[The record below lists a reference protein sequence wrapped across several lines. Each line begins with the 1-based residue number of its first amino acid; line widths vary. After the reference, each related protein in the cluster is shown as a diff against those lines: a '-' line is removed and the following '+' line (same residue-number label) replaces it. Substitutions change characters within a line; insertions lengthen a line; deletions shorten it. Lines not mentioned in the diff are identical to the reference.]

1 MFTLQGNFQLNFEVI
16 GISYLCPSWCPLI
29 IAIHETKFEIEEE
42 NTKLKMV
49 MKLPLRPL
57 LFSAFKWSAGQFSQI
72 VKTFE
77 DFTEKIEENQRQ
89 SQVITGERLPL
100 WSLSLIT
107 IIILIIFTT
116 ANNSPN
122 LAHCF
127 LTVFSD
133 LRKRKHKHFLEKHY
147 ASACANVEQKPFRAS
162 LNTLYQNTFLNV
174 SCLTS

>member
-77 DFTEKIEENQRQ
+77 DSTEKIEENQRQ
-89 SQVITGERLPL
+89 SQFITGERLL
-100 WSLSLIT
+100 SWSLGLIT
-107 IIILIIFTT
+107 IIILVIFTT

-122 LAHCF
+122 PAHWRFLVTLERGTINIFFKNITLARAPT
-127 LTVFSD
+127 LG
-133 LRKRKHKHFLEKHY
+133 KNPLE
-147 ASACANVEQKPFRAS
+147 PP
-162 LNTLYQNTFLNV
+162 
-174 SCLTS
+174 

>member
-1 MFTLQGNFQLNFEVI
+1 
-16 GISYLCPSWCPLI
+16 
-29 IAIHETKFEIEEE
+29 
-42 NTKLKMV
+42 MV

-57 LFSAFKWSAGQFSQI
+57 LFSAFKLSAGQFSQI

-77 DFTEKIEENQRQ
+77 DSTEKIEENQRQ

-122 LAHCF
+122 LAHCL
-127 LTVFSD
+127 LTV
-133 LRKRKHKHFLEKHY
+133 LVTLERGNINIFLK
-147 ASACANVEQKPFRAS
+147 NI
-162 LNTLYQNTFLNV
+162 TLAHVPTLGKNPLEPP
-174 SCLTS
+174 

>member
-1 MFTLQGNFQLNFEVI
+1 
-16 GISYLCPSWCPLI
+16 
-29 IAIHETKFEIEEE
+29 
-42 NTKLKMV
+42 
-49 MKLPLRPL
+49 MKT
-57 LFSAFKWSAGQFSQI
+57 S
-72 VKTFE
+72 E
-77 DFTEKIEENQRQ
+77 DSTEKIEENQRQ

-122 LAHCF
+122 LAHCL

-147 ASACANVEQKPFRAS
+147 ASARANVGQKPFRA
-162 LNTLYQNTFLNV
+162 TLGKNPLEPP
-174 SCLTS
+174 